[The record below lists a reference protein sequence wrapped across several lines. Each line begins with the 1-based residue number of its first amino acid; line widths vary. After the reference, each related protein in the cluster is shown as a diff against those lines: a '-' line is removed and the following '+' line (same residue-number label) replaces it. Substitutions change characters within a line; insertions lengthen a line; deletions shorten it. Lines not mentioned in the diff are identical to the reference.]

1 MPNLPPVAMSV
12 LHALS
17 DGEWHPVLYR
27 YRPAVDVLVARGLAY
42 SGTID
47 GSFIASHPA
56 KVNKFL
62 GKPYLPAQLK
72 STVGELLRA

>member
-47 GSFIASHPA
+47 GSLAA
-56 KVNKFL
+56 VATDAGL
-62 GKPYLPAQLK
+62 ALVVDGARGAGKEGARH
-72 STVGELLRA
+72 G